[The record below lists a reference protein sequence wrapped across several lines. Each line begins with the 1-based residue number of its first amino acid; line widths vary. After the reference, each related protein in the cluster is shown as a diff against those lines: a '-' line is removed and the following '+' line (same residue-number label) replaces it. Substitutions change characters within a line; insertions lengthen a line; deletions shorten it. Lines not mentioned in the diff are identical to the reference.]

1 MRSPLTGLTGEGVEA
16 VPHLTHND
24 AEVEQHR

>member
-1 MRSPLTGLTGEGVEA
+1 MRSPLTGEGVEA